1 MTDDTSWDHYR
12 TFAHA
17 RRQCFFSAA
26 PTLTPQPLLHL
37 AVDIRAAHR
46 PLDDGRTRKRRAGAV
61 VVLRSRHGQDCES
74 EASADA
80 SSEAPS
86 DGSAGP
92 STKVGAIS
100 SSIEV

>member
-1 MTDDTSWDHYR
+1 MTPHGITIAHSR
-12 TFAHA
+12 T
-17 RRQCFFSAA
+17 RVGNVSSAPR

-46 PLDDGRTRKRRAGAV
+46 PLDDSRTRKRRAGAV
-61 VVLRSRHGQDCES
+61 VVLQSRHGQDSES

>member
-1 MTDDTSWDHYR
+1 MYNTGDLGL
-12 TFAHA
+12 
-17 RRQCFFSAA
+17 A
-26 PTLTPQPLLHL
+26 PGPL
-37 AVDIRAAHR
+37 AHR
-46 PLDDGRTRKRRAGAV
+46 TPTDVVAPGAEAQALAAKNDAEVVYLDDGRTRKRRAGAV
-61 VVLRSRHGQDCES
+61 VVLRSRHGQDSES

>member
-37 AVDIRAAHR
+37 AV
-46 PLDDGRTRKRRAGAV
+46 
-61 VVLRSRHGQDCES
+61 VLRSRHGQDSES